1 MTSGLKK
8 RRVAYNEI
16 NPFCILLAL
25 TLFFLNSFF
34 TVIPGRAAELEE
46 HTDAAS
52 IMAFAESLFR
62 DGQHYRAMIE
72 NERFIYFNPKHPDT
86 PKARYTIGCAM
97 KSTGNYTSALELFT
111 SLAEEYEGIAP
122 GIESSFQKAETFY
135 LMYDF
140 PSALKHYTQFL
151 LRYPQHQLAE
161 KARSAIEQIEKQ
173 SP

>member
-1 MTSGLKK
+1 MKS
-8 RRVAYNEI
+8 I
-16 NPFCILLAL
+16 PSPCSILLAL
-25 TLFFLNSFF
+25 TLFSLNSFF
-34 TVIPGRAAELEE
+34 TVIPGRAAEPEE

-52 IMAFAESLFR
+52 IMAFAETLFR
-62 DGQHYRAMIE
+62 DGHHYRAMIE
-72 NERFIYFNPKHPDT
+72 HERFIYFNPKHPDT
-86 PKARYTIGCAM
+86 PKARYTIACAM
-97 KSTGNYTSALELFT
+97 QSTGNYTPAIALFT

-135 LMYDF
+135 LMHDF

-161 KARSAIEQIEKQ
+161 QARSAIEKIGKQ